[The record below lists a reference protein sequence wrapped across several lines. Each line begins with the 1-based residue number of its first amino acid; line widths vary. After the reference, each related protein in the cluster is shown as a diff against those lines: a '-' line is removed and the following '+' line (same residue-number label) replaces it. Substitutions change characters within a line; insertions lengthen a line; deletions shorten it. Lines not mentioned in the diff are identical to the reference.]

1 LTLRLGNDALCI
13 VHRGKYLDFLTSC
26 EGGNNYVIILPHQGA
41 YVSDKPI
48 EPITW
53 GGTLSMDVYALLGD
67 ELALYELSIRDG
79 RASYVRYRVNEE
91 FLRGIS
97 LSGNGVSDV
106 LSVAESVLRNYI
118 RSSFMIYTAYL
129 KLVASGNIKL
139 PEYREYVRGRVRVY
153 VRDGIVIIRETSGDE
168 VRISLISTIEA
179 VEQFVGVIMSL
190 LRMSRMINDVR
201 LGRIGHSV
209 KTILDIFIPSNLAL
223 GVKNSHI

>member
-53 GGTLSMDVYALLGD
+53 GSTLSMDVYALLGD

>member
-13 VHRGKYLDFLTSC
+13 VHRGKYLDFLASC

-79 RASYVRYRVNEE
+79 RVSYVRYRVNEE

-97 LSGNGVSDV
+97 LSGNGISDV

-129 KLVASGNIKL
+129 KLVVSGNIKL
-139 PEYREYVRGRVRVY
+139 PGYREYVRGRVRVY

-179 VEQFVGVIMSL
+179 VEQFVGMIMSL
-190 LRMSRMINDVR
+190 LRMSRIINDVR

>member
-1 LTLRLGNDALCI
+1 MTLRLGNDALCI
-13 VHRGKYLDFLTSC
+13 VHRGKHLDFLTSC
-26 EGGNNYVIILPHQGA
+26 EGGNNYVIVLPHQGA
-41 YVSDKPI
+41 YVGDKPI

-209 KTILDIFIPSNLAL
+209 KTILDIFIPSNLVL